1 MKCSAEELYHTDNY
15 MKIVEGMNGHVGF
28 YQADRDLE
36 WMRENDLIAEI
47 DQNEALSQIAEFGS
61 HFLHFV
67 QATLSPPATRY
78 LWEQRNHAQEYLSPV
93 ILNFNLE
100 NNYYF
105 GGVKQIGPEWNL
117 NVCPDVWRGDRG
129 LCVERAAPWVNN

>member
-1 MKCSAEELYHTDNY
+1 

-36 WMRENDLIAEI
+36 WMRENDLTAEI
-47 DQNEALSQIAEFGS
+47 DQTEALSQIAEFGA